1 MTSHAGVMLV
11 FAACLS
17 VVFATLLRDDLN
29 SGIKTAGRIF
39 GALVGGAFL
48 VGWLMFGLFR

>member
-1 MTSHAGVMLV
+1 MTSHVGVMVL

-17 VVFATLLRDDLN
+17 VVFATLLRDDVRA
-29 SGIKTAGRIF
+29 GVRTAARIF
-39 GALVGGAFL
+39 GALVAGAFL